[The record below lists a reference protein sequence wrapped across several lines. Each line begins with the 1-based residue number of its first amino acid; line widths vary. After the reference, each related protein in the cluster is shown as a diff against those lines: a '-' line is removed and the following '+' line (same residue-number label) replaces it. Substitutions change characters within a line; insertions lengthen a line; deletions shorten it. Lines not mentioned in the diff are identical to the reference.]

1 MIGVHEQLGPVP
13 LTRLERRPEI
23 RHDVR
28 IGIEHG
34 GDQDCGGMFID
45 LLGEPFSQGC
55 SRPARNLHNLDTL
68 LTQPVQLPPNGV
80 KLTICCD
87 QLVTLL

>member
-1 MIGVHEQLGPVP
+1 MIGVHQQLGPVP

-55 SRPARNLHNLDTL
+55 SRPAHNLHDLDTL
-68 LTQPVQLPPNGV
+68 LAQPVQLAPNGM
-80 KLTICCD
+80 KLAIRRD
-87 QLVTLL
+87 QLGTLH